1 MTLAEEVVALVRRP
15 DSLSR
20 VVAMGELVGYSRSV
34 VTLYRNG
41 PTIVTPMQVAP
52 APTETAPTGTRP
64 TGTGPTGVT
73 VTGTR
78 PIPVQSPTKSPPA
91 PREVERFPRIATL
104 RVINRLSRRT
114 FRGMAPQNYTGFGRL
129 VIIGRQAFFLSAGS

>member
-1 MTLAEEVVALVRRP
+1 MAALVRRS

-34 VTLYRNG
+34 VTIYRNG

-73 VTGTR
+73 ATGTR
-78 PIPVQSPTKSPPA
+78 PIPVPTELPSPTA

-104 RVINRLSRRT
+104 RVINRLSRRR
-114 FRGMAPQNYTGFGRL
+114 FRGMAPQNYTGFGK
-129 VIIGRQAFFLSAGS
+129 